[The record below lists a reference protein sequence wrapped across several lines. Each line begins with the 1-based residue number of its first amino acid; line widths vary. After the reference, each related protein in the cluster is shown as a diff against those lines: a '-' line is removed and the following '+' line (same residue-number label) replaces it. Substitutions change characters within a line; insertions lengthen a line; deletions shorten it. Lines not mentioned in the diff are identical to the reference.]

1 MSRLI
6 LLVVVFIVI
15 YVLIRAFLKKSE
27 TTDSTKASEDMVRCA
42 HCDMHLPKSESIE
55 SDGKYFCSEEH
66 RREHAGK

>member
-6 LLVVVFIVI
+6 MLAVVFMVVYI
-15 YVLIRAFLKKSE
+15 LIRAFLKKSE
-27 TTDSTKASEDMVRCA
+27 AADSPKAGEDMVRCS

-55 SDGKYFCSEEH
+55 SDGKYFCSEAH